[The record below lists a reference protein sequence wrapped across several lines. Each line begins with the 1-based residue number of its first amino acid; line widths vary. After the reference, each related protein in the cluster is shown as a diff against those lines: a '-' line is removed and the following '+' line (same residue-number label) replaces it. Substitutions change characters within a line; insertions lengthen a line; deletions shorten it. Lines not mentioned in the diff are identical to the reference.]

1 MIKTILPDQEI
12 PKCFVRENKPI
23 TMHIKCV
30 DCGYQQIEEN
40 QALSFYDYGRWLRAM
55 RMKMT
60 KSFCPECNE
69 DGYHMIEKQTY
80 ADF

>member
-40 QALSFYDYGRWLRAM
+40 SSIKFL
-55 RMKMT
+55 
-60 KSFCPECNE
+60 
-69 DGYHMIEKQTY
+69 
-80 ADF
+80 